1 MVGWLRFFLLVE
13 EVAEAK
19 VTRMQMQVAV
29 VAVVALCESLCLWPE
44 TPLWSSVSVE
54 LVRPQQAPMEAT
66 VLRLTLA
73 LLLLAVEV
81 VVAELRREALVVT
94 VAGVVVTAVVVAEAE
109 AEGLVSLELV
119 FPVEAVELCWAI
131 LVGLRS
137 VDR

>member
-1 MVGWLRFFLLVE
+1 
-13 EVAEAK
+13 
-19 VTRMQMQVAV
+19 
-29 VAVVALCESLCLWPE
+29 
-44 TPLWSSVSVE
+44 
-54 LVRPQQAPMEAT
+54 MEAT

-81 VVAELRREALVVT
+81 VVAELPREALVVT

-131 LVGLRS
+131 LVGLRL